1 MDYAKIILK
10 PISPF
15 ITELQ
20 SDTIF
25 GHFAW
30 GVRFLYG
37 EERLKELLEDFE
49 KNPFIIFS
57 DGFLKGFLAKP
68 LLKYIPKDEEMKNA
82 KKVKKSALIDKNF
95 LFENIESLSGEKI
108 FEFLKNSKNKVN
120 IQTSITQ
127 KNSVNRLSNL
137 VEEGLYSIKEKFIEN
152 EFEIYFAYQNISQK
166 EIEEVFSFIAKRGY
180 GKDKSTGKGR
190 FEFNINWNFKEK
202 EFFKYKKGYKYL
214 NLSSMFISD
223 NMHLLAGKTITKFP
237 KAGGFYAGSEPFK
250 NPCVMYLP
258 GSIFEVNEGILG
270 KAENTYNKKN
280 HYQNGFSIGIF
291 FKDKQ

>member
-1 MDYAKIILK
+1 MDYAKITLK
-10 PISPF
+10 PTSPF

-68 LLKYIPKDEEMKNA
+68 LLKYIPKDEEIKNA

-95 LFENIESLSGEKI
+95 LFENIENLNGEKI
-108 FEFLKNSKNKVN
+108 FNFLKNYKMNVN
-120 IQTSITQ
+120 AQTSITQ

-202 EFFKYKKGYKYL
+202 EFFKYKKGYQYL
-214 NLSSMFISD
+214 NLSTMFISD
-223 NMHLLAGKTITKFP
+223 NMHLRAGKTITKFP

-258 GSIFEVNEGILG
+258 GSIFEVGEGILG

>member
-1 MDYAKIILK
+1 MEYAKITLK

-37 EERLKELLEDFE
+37 EERLKELLENFE
-49 KNPFIIFS
+49 KEPFIVFS

-68 LLKYIPKDEEMKNA
+68 LLSYIPKDEEIKDA
-82 KKVKKSALIDKNF
+82 KKVKKISLIDKNF
-95 LFENIESLSGEKI
+95 LFKNIDNLNGEKI
-108 FEFLKNSKNKVN
+108 FNFLKNYKNIVN

-127 KNSVNRLSNL
+127 KNSVNRKSNL
-137 VEEGLYSIKEKFIEN
+137 VEEGLYSIKEKFIDE
-152 EFEIYFAYQNISQK
+152 EFEIYFAYEKISK
-166 EIEEVFSFIAKRGY
+166 SEIEEVFNFISKRGY
-180 GKDKSTGKGR
+180 GKDKSAGKGR
-190 FEFNINWNFKEK
+190 FRFNIDWDFKEK

-214 NLSSMFISD
+214 NLSTMFISE

-237 KAGGFYAGSEPFK
+237 KTGGFYASSEPFK
-250 NPCVMYLP
+250 NPCIMYLP
-258 GSIFEVNEGILG
+258 GSIFEIDEGILG